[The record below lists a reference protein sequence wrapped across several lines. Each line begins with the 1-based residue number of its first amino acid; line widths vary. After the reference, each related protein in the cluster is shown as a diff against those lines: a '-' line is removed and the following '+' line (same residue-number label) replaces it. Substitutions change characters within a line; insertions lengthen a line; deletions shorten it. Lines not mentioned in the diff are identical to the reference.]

1 MPDSPGQRLAGIF
14 GPRFRNAMAVP
25 QNDMSVKLAKAL
37 GAFGQNTQTGMP
49 TPAYQQPFAGLHDE
63 PQALPPFVQ
72 PGNAMTE
79 AIGPPPIQQQVTVPA
94 APPPAQ
100 APAPAALPSPT
111 AAVQPQAV
119 VPPMPAPTQVGPNVQ
134 QDTASAVQ
142 QLIDA
147 RLLPEQWKGAFVNRY
162 GGAG

>member
-25 QNDMSVKLAKAL
+25 QEDAATKLARAL

-49 TPAYQQPFAGLHDE
+49 STPCYQMPFAGLQNA
-63 PQALPPFVQ
+63 PGQALPPFVQ

-79 AIGPPPIQQQVTVPA
+79 AIGPPQVA
-94 APPPAQ
+94 AQTMPSTAVQ

-119 VPPMPAPTQVGPNVQ
+119 VPPMPAPAQVGPNVQ

-147 RLLPEQWKGAFVNRY
+147 RLLPEQWRGAFVNRY